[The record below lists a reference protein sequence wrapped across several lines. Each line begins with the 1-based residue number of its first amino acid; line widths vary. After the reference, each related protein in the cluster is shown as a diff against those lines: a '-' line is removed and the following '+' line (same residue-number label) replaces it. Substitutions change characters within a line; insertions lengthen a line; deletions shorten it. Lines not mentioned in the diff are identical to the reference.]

1 MIIVTITMIIMMI
14 IVIIMMTKN
23 DNKRYFLKVRYI
35 FLERL
40 FLFFMYFKVEQAP
53 EFARLRGNIISL

>member
-1 MIIVTITMIIMMI
+1 
-14 IVIIMMTKN
+14 MMTKN

-35 FLERL
+35 FLETP